1 MIIQGCFGACDTGR
15 YVEASL
21 PTCEDEYDHDDCI
34 HRWYG
39 NAPSMCIRNFQLF
52 YPCTLEDLLPTM
64 EETRQP
70 SRCPASLFSSVET
83 VHALL
88 GSAPTAV
95 LDESKHGTTYELTVI
110 AQTERLKDESKYPK
124 LNRNGNVSAATAT
137 W

>member
-1 MIIQGCFGACDTGR
+1 
-15 YVEASL
+15 
-21 PTCEDEYDHDDCI
+21 
-34 HRWYG
+34 
-39 NAPSMCIRNFQLF
+39 MCIRNFQLV

-70 SRCPASLFSSVET
+70 SRCPASLFHSGET
-83 VHALL
+83 FTSAIL

-95 LDESKHGTTYELTVI
+95 LNESKNRTTYELTVI

-124 LNRNGNVSAATAT
+124 LNRNGNVAAATAT